1 MLNAEVRSIMTKN
14 PLVAHP
20 EDNATMI
27 SKAMVENRLQ
37 QIPVVLD
44 GKLEGLIT
52 AYDLWQR
59 SINHHDESE
68 LQVKDVMT
76 TNVLV
81 IAPKDKVGTAAEL
94 FVDSRF
100 KTLPVVNLRN
110 ELKGIITTFDVV
122 RHVMKKEY
130 PEPILYKEVL
140 QG

>member
-14 PLVAHP
+14 PLVAQLD
-20 EDNATMI
+20 DNAALV
-27 SKAMVENRLQ
+27 SKAMVQNRLQ
-37 QIPVVLD
+37 QIPVVHD

-68 LQVKDVMT
+68 LKVRDVMT

-110 ELKGIITTFDVV
+110 ELKGIITTFDVI
-122 RHVMKKEY
+122 RHVMQREY
-130 PEPILYKEVL
+130 PQPILYKEVL
-140 QG
+140 EA

>member
-1 MLNAEVRSIMTKN
+1 MTKN
-14 PLVAHP
+14 PLVAQLD
-20 EDNATMI
+20 DNAALV
-27 SKAMVENRLQ
+27 SKAMVQNRLQ
-37 QIPVVLD
+37 QIPVVHD

-68 LQVKDVMT
+68 LKVRDVMT

-110 ELKGIITTFDVV
+110 ELKGIITTFDVI
-122 RHVMKKEY
+122 RHVMQREY
-130 PEPILYKEVL
+130 PQPILYKEVL
-140 QG
+140 EA